1 MIPTSPASSTA
12 TNKTLA
18 ERRLGD
24 ASSRP
29 MDRPF
34 AAGSKVDAQAHP
46 VQVEG
51 DLLPGASS
59 WLWLFRW
66 VLVIPHAIC
75 LALLW
80 TAFAVLTAPAF
91 VAVLLTGRY
100 PRRMFDFNVGVLRWT
115 WRVTF
120 YGPTY
125 ATDRYPP
132 FTLADVPDYPARLH
146 IEYRLRQRKGVA
158 LMGWWLTGIPR
169 YLLAIAVAI
178 GSAFGW
184 PWEPDWNAVLAANRW
199 VISVAACAALLTD
212 EYPPLRLEDGTHVN
226 WRPDDLYGAPA
237 FATRHQLQ
245 S

>member
-1 MIPTSPASSTA
+1 MST
-12 TNKTLA
+12 TKKTLA
-18 ERRLGD
+18 ERYLRD
-24 ASSRP
+24 ASSSP
-29 MDRPF
+29 KDRPF

-46 VQVEG
+46 VQAEG
-51 DLLPGASS
+51 ELLLGASS

-80 TAFAVLTAPAF
+80 IVFVVLTVPAY

-100 PRRMFDFNVGVLRWT
+100 PRRIFDFNVGVLRWT
-115 WRVTF
+115 WRVIF

-132 FTLADVPDYPARLH
+132 FTLAEVPDYPARLH
-146 IEYRLRQRKGVA
+146 IAYRSQHRKGVA
-158 LMGWWLTGIPR
+158 LIAWWLTGIPR
-169 YLLAIAVAI
+169 YFLAIAVAI
-178 GSAFGW
+178 GSGLGW
-184 PWEPDWNAVLAANRW
+184 PWVTDWNAVLAANRW

-212 EYPPLRLEDGTHVN
+212 EYPPLRVKRQPSQLTTG
-226 WRPDDLYGAPA
+226 RPPRPSRLSEPA
-237 FATRHQLQ
+237 SFE

>member
-1 MIPTSPASSTA
+1 MWTPE
-12 TNKTLA
+12 KTLA
-18 ERRLGD
+18 KRRFRD

-29 MDRPF
+29 KDSSF
-34 AAGSKVDAQAHP
+34 AAGSKVDTAAYP

-51 DLLPGASS
+51 VLLPGASS
-59 WLWLFRW
+59 WLRLFKW

-80 TAFAVLTAPAF
+80 IAFVVLTAPAL
-91 VAVLLTGRY
+91 VAVLFTGRY
-100 PRRMFDFNVGVLRWT
+100 PRRIFDFNVGVLRWT

-132 FTLADVPDYPARLH
+132 FRLADVPDYPARLH
-146 IEYRLRQRKGVA
+146 IGYRLGQRKGVA
-158 LMGWWLTGIPR
+158 LIGWWLTGIPR
-169 YLLAIAVAI
+169 YLLAIAVAV

-184 PWEPDWNAVLAANRW
+184 PWVPDWNAVLTANRW

-212 EYPPLRLEDGTHVN
+212 EYPPFRAGEGVE
-226 WRPDDLYGAPA
+226 
-237 FATRHQLQ
+237 
-245 S
+245 

>member
-1 MIPTSPASSTA
+1 
-12 TNKTLA
+12 
-18 ERRLGD
+18 
-24 ASSRP
+24 
-29 MDRPF
+29 
-34 AAGSKVDAQAHP
+34 
-46 VQVEG
+46 
-51 DLLPGASS
+51 LPGASS

-66 VLVIPHAIC
+66 VVVIPHAIC

-80 TAFAVLTAPAF
+80 IAFILLTAPAF

-100 PRRMFDFNVGVLRWT
+100 PRRIFDFNVGVLRWT

-132 FTLADVPDYPARLH
+132 FTLADVPDYPATLH
-146 IEYRLRQRKGVA
+146 IAYRLRQLKGVA
-158 LMGWWLTGIPR
+158 LIGWWLTGIPR

-184 PWEPDWNAVLAANRW
+184 PWVPDWNAVLAANRW

-212 EYPPLRLEDGTHVN
+212 EYPPLRLEDGNHVN
-226 WRPDDLYGAPA
+226 GRPDDLHGAPA
-237 FATRHQLQ
+237 FAPVASSKVLTLPAKEGVRLEQQ
-245 S
+245 IASA